1 MRFGLP
7 QGGAVGAV
15 VAAAPGGPAR
25 IVSAGARRYEGFG
38 SGLGRVPTMAHLPQ
52 SLGEASSGPNVLDD
66 PPDRC
71 GSLLAGLW

>member
-38 SGLGRVPTMAHLPQ
+38 SGLGRVPTMASPTQ
-52 SLGEASSGPNVLDD
+52 GEATGAVLSEATA
-66 PPDRC
+66 R
-71 GSLLAGLW
+71 